1 MMNAVARHTLK
12 LVGIEQRDE
21 LNATVDENQ
30 LKTMI
35 TESRSEGLLDA
46 EEHARLSKAL
56 RSGRTLAEVMIP
68 LTKVRTLTFGARGPL
83 LTDVE
88 QAVRETGFS
97 RFPVEITPGT
107 FQGYVHVKDVL
118 DRFDAGKTYP
128 PNAIV
133 HRSEIRPLH
142 NIDVNETL
150 DRALHDLHHKSAHMA
165 QVRDHG
171 RVVGVVTLE
180 DLIEE
185 YLGTFND
192 WTHSNN
198 RGGNTTPPATA

>member
-1 MMNAVARHTLK
+1 MNK
-12 LVGIEQRDE
+12 P
-21 LNATVDENQ
+21 
-30 LKTMI
+30 
-35 TESRSEGLLDA
+35 SE
-46 EEHARLSKAL
+46 K
-56 RSGRTLAEVMIP
+56 P
-68 LTKVRTLTFGARGPL
+68 
-83 LTDVE
+83 
-88 QAVRETGFS
+88 
-97 RFPVEITPGT
+97 
-107 FQGYVHVKDVL
+107 VKDVL

-198 RGGNTTPPATA
+198 RGGNTTPPAA